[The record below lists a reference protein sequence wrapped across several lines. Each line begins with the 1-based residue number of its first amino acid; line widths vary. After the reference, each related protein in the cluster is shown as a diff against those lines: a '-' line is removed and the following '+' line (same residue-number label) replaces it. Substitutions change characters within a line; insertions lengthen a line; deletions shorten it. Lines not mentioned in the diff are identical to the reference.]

1 MALRVNYKNDILASS
16 MGGKRQYNMINNQ
29 NGTVSFEDV
38 TVYDQEGDLL
48 SAGDFNTTN
57 SEINGLTKVVVSST
71 APSDTSVVWIMP
83 E

>member
-1 MALRVNYKNDILASS
+1 MALKVDYKNDILASS
-16 MGGKRQYNMINNQ
+16 MDGKRQYTMIENQ

-38 TVYDQEGDLL
+38 TEYDQEGDTL

-57 SEINGLTKVVVSST
+57 AEINGLTKVVISST
-71 APSDTSVVWIMP
+71 TPSDTSVVWIMP